1 MAIIRVEKNKENPYV
16 TINKTALN
24 DNNLSFKAKGI
35 FAYLM
40 SRPDDWKCQVNDLK
54 NHAKDGRDSIY
65 AGLKE
70 LREHGYMIKRAIKNE
85 KNIIIEWEE
94 VLYEIPQD
102 EAKEIFEEQKIKSE
116 EAALKRA
123 KTIAAK
129 NIKKPLPENPEME
142 NNNEKSTSGFSVNGK
157 SVNGKPGNIINND
170 IPNTD
175 LLNNE
180 VSSSSKE
187 QLEEILTLYKE
198 HYGNISNNRKRIIT
212 EFFEKTNFEFMRA
225 IIYYIMDQKAKTH
238 KYFDNTIQ
246 DLLNKNITTVEEFT
260 KSLKEHYNKKNKN
273 TGIKRKKENKKPIRF
288 NNFKPREYDYDILEK
303 KLLKWTDE
311 EIAEYYNISVS
322 EVIEKSKAI

>member
-1 MAIIRVEKNKENPYV
+1 MAIIRVKKNKDNPYV

-70 LREHGYMIKRAIKNE
+70 LREHGYMIKREVKND

-94 VLYEIPQD
+94 VLYEVPQD
-102 EAKEIFEEQKIKSE
+102 EAKKIFAEQKIKSE

-123 KTIAAK
+123 NTIAAK
-129 NIKKPLPENPEME
+129 KMKNPLTENPEMGNE
-142 NNNEKSTSGFSVNGK
+142 NEKSTYGKSVNGK
-157 SVNGKPGNIINND
+157 SVNGKSVNIINNN
-170 IPNTD
+170 ILNTN

-180 VSSSSKE
+180 VSSSKNE
-187 QLEEILTLYKE
+187 LKEILNLYKE

-225 IIYYIMDQKAKTH
+225 VIFYVMDQKAKTH
-238 KYFDNTIQ
+238 KYFDNTIK
-246 DLLNKNITTVEEFT
+246 DLLNKNINTVEKFT
-260 KSLKEHYNKKNKN
+260 NSLKEHYNKKD
-273 TGIKRKKENKKPIRF
+273 KKVYKKSSNSKKTLRF
-288 NNFKPREYDYDILEK
+288 NNFKYREYDYDILEK

-311 EIAEYYNISVS
+311 EIAKYYDITIE
-322 EVIEKSKAI
+322 EVKERSKGIM